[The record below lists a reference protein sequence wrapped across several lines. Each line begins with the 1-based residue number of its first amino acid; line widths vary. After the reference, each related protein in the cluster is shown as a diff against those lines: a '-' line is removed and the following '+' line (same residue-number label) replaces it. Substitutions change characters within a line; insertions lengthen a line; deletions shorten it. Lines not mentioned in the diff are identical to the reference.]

1 MNPVISP
8 PRRCRP
14 VTPTLS
20 PAAEPLALAVQQ
32 PADAAAV
39 GALVR
44 DAAANGHA
52 VFPVGGGTTLDLGLP
67 ATKPGV
73 TLDTRRLD
81 RVIDYP
87 ARDMTIT
94 VQAGLTVARLQA
106 LLAPE
111 NQRLPIDVPHADRAT
126 VGGIVAA
133 NVSGPRRLGCGTLRD
148 YVIGISAVNDE
159 GDEIK
164 AGGRVVKNV
173 AGYDLCK
180 LYVGSLGTLG
190 VITQLTFKL
199 RPLPEEQALFAFAC
213 PPEQLGG
220 LLDSIHASRTR
231 PVCVEALNPA
241 AAERI
246 AGRLQ
251 VKWPAVW
258 TVVVGY
264 EDNTEGLQWQVH
276 QLIEELG
283 GRFDVGGYLGSC
295 ANPAWHELTDFAP
308 PAEMALSFKAVVPA
322 SQVAAF
328 ALEADRLTQGL
339 LCVHAGNGVLLGH
352 CAEAAP
358 VMPLRERAAA
368 LGGHLV
374 VTRCPAA
381 LKTTDFVW
389 GPPRGDLA
397 LMRAVKEKLDPRG
410 VFNPGRYVGGI

>member
-1 MNPVISP
+1 
-8 PRRCRP
+8 

-20 PAAEPLALAVQQ
+20 PAAEPTFAAVQQ
-32 PADAAAV
+32 PADIAEVSDIVRQAA
-39 GALVR
+39 G
-44 DAAANGHA
+44 NGHA
-52 VFPVGGGTTLDLGLP
+52 VFPVGGGTSMDLGVP
-67 ATKPGV
+67 PSKPGV

-111 NQRLPIDVPHADRAT
+111 NQRLPIDVPYADRAT

-148 YVIGISAVNDE
+148 YVIGISVVNDE
-159 GDEIK
+159 GHEVK

-213 PPEQLGG
+213 LPEQLAGA
-220 LLDSIHASRTR
+220 LDGIHASRTR
-231 PVCVEALNPA
+231 PVCVEVLNPA
-241 AAERI
+241 AAARI

-251 VKWPAVW
+251 VQWPAVW

-283 GRFDVGGYLGSC
+283 GRFDVGGYVGCC
-295 ANPAWHELTDFAP
+295 ANPSWHELTEFSP
-308 PAEMALSFKAVVPA
+308 PETMALSFKAVVPA
-322 SQVAAF
+322 AAVAAF

-339 LCVHAGNGVLLGH
+339 LCVHAGNGVVLGH
-352 CAEAAP
+352 CAEAAA
-358 VMPLRERAAA
+358 VSALRGRALA

-374 VTRCPAA
+374 VTRCPVT
-381 LKTTDFVW
+381 LKTVEFVW
-389 GPPRGDLA
+389 GPPRGDFA

-410 VFNPGRYVGGI
+410 VFNPGRFVGGI